1 MEDTTM
7 GKRKSSGGKVA
18 NMLRAMDAYVEPNHR
33 DTHTT
38 AWDADGLPAIVVTE
52 VASTSIPGLW
62 YTVRY
67 HVAEETAQCQCVAA
81 FHRLRCK
88 HGDLASREG
97 RAVVAQY
104 RAAVARELADH
115 WHDEFTRNALLRG
128 L

>member
-1 MEDTTM
+1 MATAKAT
-7 GKRKSSGGKVA
+7 RQA
-18 NMLRAMDAYVEPNHR
+18 APAPLAYR

-38 AWDADGLPAIVVTE
+38 AWDTDGMPALVVTE
-52 VASTSIPGLW
+52 VESTSIPGLW

-67 HVAEETAQCQCVAA
+67 HVAEETAQCQCTAA
-81 FHRLRCK
+81 SYGRRCG
-88 HGDLASREG
+88 HAAVASREG

-115 WHDEFTRNALLRG
+115 WHDEFTRDALLRG